1 MTRSDAPA
9 LRNGPGDGAVDDHMF
24 RRLVA
29 TAALLLLA
37 ATGVLAGS
45 IEEQKQE
52 AARIRSLSFLR
63 DVKAVSIDRSDLPA
77 HLHEQLTAS
86 LPYSFADY
94 ARVLSALRLID
105 TAQAASE
112 AKLLDLLEQQVL
124 AFYDPLTHTYFAIR
138 QLPRAIP
145 AEARLL
151 PLEDAVAVHEFTHAL
166 QDQHF
171 AIGLKDYALR
181 NDWDASMALH
191 AVIEGDATL
200 VMMAKLAGF
209 SGMSLDDIIS
219 NDLLVSALGT
229 AAAMMRSDNESTPR
243 YFVDQLAFPYVQGL
257 RFVIEAY
264 RRGGWKAVDQIYAD
278 PPRSTRDVMHPDE
291 YFAGRRTANAFSS
304 QPPFAVQ
311 RLLTVEH
318 LGEYHW
324 SFLLGADNVRGW
336 RGDRATLVDDA
347 FCQPTVLVETRWD
360 SFDRAA
366 AFRAAYA
373 SFLEKQH
380 IDADLVQ
387 RGNDVDV
394 AYGADPVLADRFMKR

>member
-1 MTRSDAPA
+1 MVTPPVP
-9 LRNGPGDGAVDDHMF
+9 LTEPM
-24 RRLVA
+24 RRPFTL
-29 TAALLLLA
+29 AALLLFVA
-37 ATGVLAGS
+37 AGALAGS
-45 IEEQKQE
+45 LEEQKQE
-52 AARIRSLSFLR
+52 AARIRGLSFIR
-63 DVKAVSIDRSDLPA
+63 DVKAISIDRSDLPA
-77 HLHEQLTAS
+77 HLHKQLTAS

-94 ARVLSALRLID
+94 GRILAALRLID
-105 TAQAASE
+105 RPEAASE
-112 AKLLDLLEQQVL
+112 PKLLDLLEQQVL

-145 AEARLL
+145 VEARQL

-200 VMMAKLAGF
+200 VMMAKLAAV
-209 SGMSLDDIIS
+209 SGMTLSDLVS
-219 NDLLVSALGT
+219 NDMLVSGLSS
-229 AAAMMRSDNESTPR
+229 AAAMMKSDNDGTPR

-278 PPRSTRDVMHPDE
+278 PPRSTRDVMHPEE
-291 YFAGRRTANAFSS
+291 YFAGGRTANAFTT

-324 SFLLGADNVRGW
+324 SFLLGGDNARGW

-347 FCQPTVLVETRWD
+347 FCQPTVLVETRWE
-360 SFDRAA
+360 SPQRAA
-366 AFRAAYA
+366 SFRAAYA
-373 SFLEKQH
+373 TFLDKQG
-380 IDADLVQ
+380 IQADLVQ

-394 AYGADPVLADRFMKR
+394 AYGADPVLAGRFMKR